1 MLSELARHHAAGVFL
16 SITTLDTELRKVMEP
31 RTSPPAARLAA
42 IRELAAAGIPV
53 GVNVAPIIPG
63 LTDHEMPAILKAAA
77 EAGATSAGYTVVRL
91 PYAVAPLFEKWLETH
106 FPDRKEKVLNRLR
119 AMRGGKLYDAQWGK
133 RFSGEGI
140 FAEQIAQMF
149 EVARRKAGIQKR
161 QAANFPRRHFV
172 VQAARNFRYSPDV
185 QTLVEDFLQY
195 LRHERGQSDN
205 TAKTYAALL
214 GKFTAWAA
222 KQNLTD
228 WKSVEL
234 KHLMAFLQHERAR
247 PLADEPEESTKRL
260 SGESVYLEIAA
271 LRAFYKF
278 AENEKF
284 LPANIAE
291 NLSLPRRW
299 KRLPKAL
306 SNDEIA
312 KLLAPETP
320 ETPENLCD
328 QAILELAYA
337 SGLRLSELKNLRLE
351 QLHLDAGFINVIGK
365 GNKERVVPVGKK
377 AVESLNR
384 YIEIGRPKLVT
395 AKSPANVFLTKRGTP
410 FAAVT
415 LWLHIKNRVRRA
427 GVERNITPHMLRHSF
442 ATHLLEHGADLRVIQ
457 ELLGHANISTTEIYT
472 HVTGNRLREIHRK
485 FHPRA

>member
-1 MLSELARHHAAGVFL
+1 M
-16 SITTLDTELRKVMEP
+16 
-31 RTSPPAARLAA
+31 
-42 IRELAAAGIPV
+42 
-53 GVNVAPIIPG
+53 
-63 LTDHEMPAILKAAA
+63 
-77 EAGATSAGYTVVRL
+77 
-91 PYAVAPLFEKWLETH
+91 
-106 FPDRKEKVLNRLR
+106 
-119 AMRGGKLYDAQWGK
+119 
-133 RFSGEGI
+133 
-140 FAEQIAQMF
+140 
-149 EVARRKAGIQKR
+149 
-161 QAANFPRRHFV
+161 
-172 VQAARNFRYSPDV
+172 

-222 KQNLTD
+222 TQNLTD

-234 KHLMAFLQHERAR
+234 KHLMSFLQHERERNLMPVGRASSRAGIGATKQSGGGSSVASPPQNSAR
-247 PLADEPEESTKRL
+247 RL
-260 SGESVYLEIAA
+260 SSESVYLEIAA
-271 LRAFYKF
+271 LRALYRF
-278 AENEKF
+278 AENERL
-284 LPANIAE
+284 LPTNVAE

-306 SNDEIA
+306 SNDEIT
-312 KLLAPETP
+312 KLLTPESP

-365 GNKERVVPVGKK
+365 GNKERVVPVGRK
-377 AVESLNR
+377 AVTALNR
-384 YIEIGRPKLVT
+384 FIEAGRSKLVT
-395 AKSPANVFLTKRGTP
+395 PKSPANVFLTRRGTP

-415 LWLHIKNRVRRA
+415 LWLHIKRRVQRA
-427 GVERNITPHMLRHSF
+427 GVSRNITPHMLRHSF

-457 ELLGHANISTTEIYT
+457 ELLGHANISTTEVYT

>member
-1 MLSELARHHAAGVFL
+1 
-16 SITTLDTELRKVMEP
+16 
-31 RTSPPAARLAA
+31 
-42 IRELAAAGIPV
+42 
-53 GVNVAPIIPG
+53 VN
-63 LTDHEMPAILKAAA
+63 
-77 EAGATSAGYTVVRL
+77 
-91 PYAVAPLFEKWLETH
+91 
-106 FPDRKEKVLNRLR
+106 
-119 AMRGGKLYDAQWGK
+119 
-133 RFSGEGI
+133 
-140 FAEQIAQMF
+140 
-149 EVARRKAGIQKR
+149 
-161 QAANFPRRHFV
+161 
-172 VQAARNFRYSPDV
+172 
-185 QTLVEDFLQY
+185 TLVEDFLQY

-228 WKSVEL
+228 WRQVEL
-234 KHLMAFLQHERAR
+234 KQLMAFLQHERVR
-247 PLADEPEESTKRL
+247 PLADEPKESIKRL
-260 SGESVYLEIAA
+260 SSESVYLEIAA

-278 AENEKF
+278 AENEKL
-284 LPANIAE
+284 LPVNVAE

-299 KRLPKAL
+299 QRLPKAL
-306 SNDEIA
+306 SNDEIK
-312 KLLAPETP
+312 KLLEPEIPETP
-320 ETPENLCD
+320 ESLCD

-384 YIEIGRPKLVT
+384 YIEVGRPKFVT
-395 AKSPANVFLTKRGTP
+395 PKSPANVFLTKRGTP

-415 LWLHIKNRVRRA
+415 LWLRIKNRVRRA
-427 GVERNITPHMLRHSF
+427 GVSRNITPHMLRHSF

-472 HVTGNRLREIHRK
+472 HVTGNRLRDIHRK